1 MVFGSH
7 RLPPTDPSLALCG
20 IKMGTQGVIADGG
33 MRWLGGLLIAKF
45 KFKLARFVR
54 LLLLIEPGQQ
64 GDEHPILD
72 L

>member
-1 MVFGSH
+1 
-7 RLPPTDPSLALCG
+7 
-20 IKMGTQGVIADGG
+20 MGTQGVIADGG

-45 KFKLARFVR
+45 KFTLARFVR